1 MGPVETTG
9 GFAMA
14 SLEMNKIAAGIL
26 CAGLFAMVAGKVGS
40 AIVHPEQLEE
50 NAYKVEI
57 EEVATTAEEPKGPAP
72 VEPILGML
80 AGADVAAGEKGFKKC
95 AACHTVNDGGANKV
109 GPNLYGVVNAAKGGK
124 DGFAYSDALAGF
136 SEPAEWTYSSLNK
149 FLKKPK
155 EYIAGTKMNYA
166 GIKKASDR
174 ANMIAYLRSLAG
186 TPAPL
191 PTEDEIA
198 AANAKAATGQ

>member
-1 MGPVETTG
+1 
-9 GFAMA
+9 MA

-40 AIVHPEQLEE
+40 AIVHPEELEE

-57 EEVATTAEEPKGPAP
+57 TEVATEAAELKGPEP
-72 VEPILGML
+72 VEPVLGLL
-80 AGADVAAGEKGFKKC
+80 AAADVAAGEKGFKKC
-95 AACHTVNDGGANKV
+95 AACHSVNEGGPNKV
-109 GPNLYGVVNAAKGGK
+109 GPNLYAVVNAAKGGK
-124 DGFAYSDALAGF
+124 DGFSYSDAMTSF
-136 SEPAEWTYSSLNK
+136 SDPAEWTYSSLNK

-155 EYIAGTKMNYA
+155 EYMPGTKMNYA
-166 GIKKASDR
+166 GIKKTSDR
-174 ANMIAYLRSLAG
+174 ADMIAYLRSLAG

-198 AANAKAATGQ
+198 AANAAFEAATSQ